1 MCEQTQ
7 NWDSG
12 VGQPFELALA
22 LRTPAKNAIK
32 QTAGR
37 KSRGGGSGW
46 DVGGGHVGKHGKPEK
61 KCGKLEAWRSNRK
74 WSVENN
80 WLKLHQPAGQLFTA

>member
-1 MCEQTQ
+1 M
-7 NWDSG
+7 
-12 VGQPFELALA
+12 
-22 LRTPAKNAIK
+22 
-32 QTAGR
+32 
-37 KSRGGGSGW
+37 GGG
-46 DVGGGHVGKHGKPEK
+46 GGGMWENTENQ